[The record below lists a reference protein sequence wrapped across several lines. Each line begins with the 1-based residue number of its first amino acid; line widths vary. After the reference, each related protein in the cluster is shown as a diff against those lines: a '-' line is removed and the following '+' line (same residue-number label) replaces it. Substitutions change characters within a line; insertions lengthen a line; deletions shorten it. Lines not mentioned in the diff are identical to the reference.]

1 MMLRASRSLAART
14 TPALR
19 AAFATEAVTDV
30 NPWEELRATAVD
42 MPLTLFGLNARFA
55 NAAFSQASRHGDA
68 AVVEKELKVRAC
80 ARANGSQRGDCAERG
95 GEGISGMFTA
105 TVRFKRHEMRW
116 QCSHQCA
123 PPSSRPS
130 APPTTPLAAHTPSHL
145 PTPPLTA
152 RLLFCSSTPLSPSLS
167 LLANR
172 TFRRS

>member
-95 GEGISGMFTA
+95 GEGDQRHVHRHRPLQAPRNALAVQSSMRPPLFPP
-105 TVRFKRHEMRW
+105 VRSPHN
-116 QCSHQCA
+116 
-123 PPSSRPS
+123 PPRC
-130 APPTTPLAAHTPSHL
+130 AHTFSPSHPSTHCTSAL
-145 PTPPLTA
+145 
-152 RLLFCSSTPLSPSLS
+152 LLFHASLS
-167 LLANR
+167 LSLSPR
-172 TFRRS
+172 